1 MTEHERGD
9 LVILPDPAALADEAA
24 RRFVALAHAAVA
36 DHGRFTVAL
45 SGGSTPRALHERLA
59 RLPLSESVDWAN
71 VHVFWGDERLVPPD
85 DLESSYRMARETLLA
100 HVPIPAANIYPVP
113 TIGGTP
119 EAAASAYDETIAV
132 TFGANPARFD
142 LILLGIGPD
151 GHTASLFPGQPE
163 VVRPSAALAVAVHN
177 APKPPPTRIT
187 CTYRLINAAA
197 NVLFLV
203 AGADKAAV
211 LREVLRGPADVA
223 RLPAQG
229 VRPQSGELIWL
240 VDAAAA
246 KELSQMIDD
255 GR

>member
-24 RRFVALAHAAVA
+24 HRFAALAQAAIA

-45 SGGSTPRALHERLA
+45 SGGSTPRALYKRLA
-59 RLPLSESVDWAN
+59 QSPLKEAINWGN
-71 VHVFWGDERLVPPD
+71 VLVFWGDERMVPPD
-85 DLESSYRMARETLLA
+85 DIESSYRMARETLLA
-100 HVPIPAANIYPVP
+100 QIAIPAANIYPVP

-119 EAAASAYDETIAV
+119 EAAASAYEETITAA
-132 TFGANPARFD
+132 FGTDSPRFD

-187 CTYRLINAAA
+187 FTYTLINAAA
-197 NVLFLV
+197 NVLFV
-203 AGADKAAV
+203 VSGADKAAA
-211 LREVLRGPADVA
+211 LQAVLRGPVDVA

-229 VRPQSGELIWL
+229 VRPNQGALVWL
-240 VDAAAA
+240 VDAEVA
-246 KELSQMIDD
+246 KEL
-255 GR
+255 

>member
-1 MTEHERGD
+1 MMTELDRGEFM
-9 LVILPDPAALADEAA
+9 ILPDSAALASEAA
-24 RRFVALAHAAVA
+24 RRFVALAQAAVA

-45 SGGSTPRALHERLA
+45 SGGSTPRALHACLA
-59 RLPLSESVDWAN
+59 RPPLSESVDWAN
-71 VHVFWGDERLVPPD
+71 VHVFWGDERMVPLD
-85 DLESSYRMARETLLA
+85 DIESSYRMARETLLA
-100 HVPIPAANIYPVP
+100 HVPISAANIYPVP

-119 EAAASAYDETIAV
+119 EAAASAYEETITAV
-132 TFGANPARFD
+132 FGTDSPRFD

-163 VVRPSAALAVAVHN
+163 VVRPSNALVVAVHN

-187 CTYRLINAAA
+187 CTYKLINAAA

-211 LREVLRGPADVA
+211 LREVLRGPADLA

-229 VRPQSGELIWL
+229 VRPERGALVWL
-240 VDAAAA
+240 ADAAAA
-246 KELSQMIDD
+246 KELS
-255 GR
+255 